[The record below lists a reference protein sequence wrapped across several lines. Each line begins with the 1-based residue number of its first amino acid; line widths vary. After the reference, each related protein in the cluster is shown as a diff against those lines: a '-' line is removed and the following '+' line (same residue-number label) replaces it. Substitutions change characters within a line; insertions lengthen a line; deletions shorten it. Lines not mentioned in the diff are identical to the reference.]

1 MVEAKT
7 QTAKGIKTQ
16 GTRWKNLVPFGLGQA
31 KPHHFRDMA
40 RIVWK
45 NRDNL
50 PYAWRILTR
59 GVCDGCSLGPYGL
72 RDNVI
77 SGAHLCMTRLN
88 LLRLNTMPAA
98 AEKKFSDIARL
109 RARSNEELHNLG
121 RIPYPMI
128 LRRGDKGFRR
138 ISWEQAMQTI
148 ATEAGNIPVD
158 RMSFFATSRGLTNE
172 AYYTFQKLP
181 RMLGT
186 NNVDLCARLCHS
198 ASVYGLKHTLGI
210 GAPTCSLS
218 DFIGTELLILFG
230 TDLPNNQPVS
240 TKYMHFAR
248 KKGTKIIV
256 INPYRE
262 PGLERYWVPSVA
274 SSALFGTCLM
284 DDFFPVKVGG
294 DIAFIN
300 GVMKSLIA
308 QGKENKAYIA
318 QHVAGFN
325 EVKAHLDALDWPEIE
340 ASSGIVRAE
349 IERFA
354 TMYGNANSAVICYSM
369 GLTQHTFGVENVK
382 AIADLA
388 LIRGN
393 LGREK
398 TGIMPIRG
406 HSGVQ
411 GGGECGV
418 DPAKFPG
425 GLEVNAANAAR
436 FSMLWSKPV
445 PSVPGYHTAQMVDA
459 AHDGKLDFLYTIGG
473 NLLETM
479 PDRHYVAE
487 AIGRVRVR
495 VHQDIVLNTYATLD
509 AGEVLIVLPAQ
520 TRYESGG
527 TSTSTERRVRY
538 SPQIP
543 GQQIGETLPE
553 WEIPCLIGK
562 ALLPQH
568 AAQFDYRSEADVRQ
582 EIAKAMPMYAGIEKF
597 SQAGDF
603 IQWGGALL
611 FRDGFINLPDKRAR
625 MVPVNIPKIEVPEGK
640 FYFTTRRGKQF
651 NSITYGQKDPLTG
664 SRRRTDVFISADD
677 AARLGLADG
686 DDIVV
691 RSSVG
696 EFRGHARF
704 SDIRNGNVQA
714 YWPEGNI
721 LISRRYDPI
730 SHEPDYNAV
739 VSISKISS
747 CEMVAEGP

>member
-1 MVEAKT
+1 
-7 QTAKGIKTQ
+7 
-16 GTRWKNLVPFGLGQA
+16 PFGLGQA

-40 RIVWK
+40 GVVWK

-50 PYAWRILTR
+50 PYAWRILTQ

-77 SGAHLCMTRLN
+77 SGTHLCMTRLN

-98 AEKKFSDIARL
+98 ADEKFSDIGRL
-109 RARSNEELHNLG
+109 RSMTNEELHGLG
-121 RIPYPMI
+121 RIPYPMV
-128 LRRGDKGFRR
+128 LRKGDKGFRR
-138 ISWEQAMQTI
+138 ITWEQAMQTI
-148 ATEAGNIPVD
+148 ADEAGKIPVD

-198 ASVYGLKHTLGI
+198 ASVYGLKQTLGI

-240 TKYMHFAR
+240 TKYMHFA
-248 KKGTKIIV
+248 KQKGTKIIV

-262 PGLERYWVPSVA
+262 PGLERYWVPSVV
-274 SSALFGTCLM
+274 SSAIFGTSLM
-284 DDFFPVKVGG
+284 DEFFPVKIGG

-300 GVMKSLIA
+300 GVMKSLVE
-308 QGKENKAYIA
+308 QGQENKPFIA
-318 QHVAGFN
+318 QHVAGF
-325 EVKAHLDALDWPEIE
+325 EALKDSLRTLDWKEIE
-340 ASSGIVRAE
+340 SASGISRAE

-354 TMYGNANSAVICYSM
+354 DMYGKANSAVICYSM
-369 GLTQHTFGVENVK
+369 GLTQHVFGVDNVK

-425 GLEVNAANAAR
+425 GFEVNADNAAR
-436 FSMLWSKPV
+436 FSMLWSKPI
-445 PSVPGYHTAQMVDA
+445 PSTPGYHTAEMMDA
-459 AHDGKLDFLYTIGG
+459 AYDGRLDFLYTIGG

-479 PDRHYVAE
+479 PDRNHVAE
-487 AIGRVRVR
+487 AILRVRIR
-495 VHQDIVLNTYATLD
+495 VHQDIVLNSYATLE
-509 AGEVLIVLPAQ
+509 AGEVLILLPAQ

-538 SPQIP
+538 SPKISGP
-543 GQQIGETLPE
+543 QIGEARPE

-568 AAQFDYRSEADVRQ
+568 ASQFDYRSEADVRQ

-597 SQAGDF
+597 SQAGDYV
-603 IQWGGALL
+603 QWGGPLL
-611 FRDGFINLPDKRAR
+611 FQDGFTNMAEKRAR
-625 MVPVNIPKIEVPEGK
+625 MFAVPIPKIDVPEGK

-651 NSITYGQKDPLTG
+651 NSITYGQKDALTG
-664 SRRRTDVFISADD
+664 SRRRTDVFINPFD
-677 AARLGLADG
+677 AKELGVCDG
-686 DDIVV
+686 DEVVLRSDIAELHGYV
-691 RSSVG
+691 RY
-696 EFRGHARF
+696 
-704 SDIRNGNVQA
+704 SDIRKGNVQA
-714 YWPEGNI
+714 YWPEGNV
-721 LISRRYDPI
+721 LISRRYDHI

-739 VSISKISS
+739 VSISKAAS
-747 CEMVAEGP
+747 CN